1 MGVIKIDT
9 VGTRLNLLF
18 VSDVSISDVIGGAE
32 RVLFEQCVGMSQR
45 GHKVHVLTR
54 WLPYHHK
61 KHETIQGVEEWRYN
75 FNQRNP
81 AAYLYTTC
89 LNARKL
95 FEYLQNKYFFD
106 CINFHQPFSALGINL
121 SEVSRALP
129 KVYTCHSL
137 SFEEFSTREKNGNG
151 IIRKAS
157 NFLKIQAIKKIEK
170 YGLNNS
176 NVIAVLSR
184 FTQDKL
190 VDAYNIPIEKIK
202 TIPGGVDLKKF
213 HPADDKTTIRKQL
226 NIPQNKI
233 ILLTVRNLV
242 QRMGLE
248 NLIIAFNELVKE
260 AADFQ
265 LVIGGKGPLKD
276 KLIAMAKS
284 YGIEQKVHFTGFI
297 SEDQLSLY
305 YQMADLFVLPTK
317 ELEGFGLV
325 TLEAM
330 ASGLPV
336 LGTPVGG
343 TKEIIGNFDQSFLFQ
358 GTDPD
363 SMAELIT
370 EKYHLIKHNPQRW
383 QEISHRCR
391 NFVERNYSWGKN
403 IDALEELFAKT
414 LQN

>member
-1 MGVIKIDT
+1 LGVIKIDT

-81 AAYLYTTC
+81 AAFLYTTC

-121 SEVSRALP
+121 SEVSRAWP

-151 IIRKAS
+151 IIRTAS

-213 HPADDKTTIRKQL
+213 HPADDKATIRKQL

-233 ILLTVRNLV
+233 ILFTVRNLV

-248 NLIIAFNELVKE
+248 NLIIAFHELEKE
-260 AADFQ
+260 ASDIE
-265 LVIGGKGPLKD
+265 LVIGGKGPLENR
-276 KLIAMAKS
+276 LIALARS
-284 YGIEQKVHFTGFI
+284 FGIEQKIHFAGFI
-297 SEDQLSLY
+297 SEEQLPLY
-305 YQMADLFVLPTK
+305 YQMADIFVLPTK

-325 TLEAM
+325 TLEAI
-330 ASGLPV
+330 ASGVPV

-343 TKEIIGNFDQSFLFQ
+343 TEEILGTFDSRFLFK
-358 GTDPD
+358 GTDPH
-363 SMAELIT
+363 SMADLIL
-370 EKYHLIKHNPQRW
+370 ENYKLIKQNPEKW
-383 QEISHRCR
+383 GKISRRCR
-391 NFVERNYSWGKN
+391 NFVERNYSWEQN
-403 IDALEELFAKT
+403 IDALEKLFTKK
-414 LQN
+414 L

>member
-1 MGVIKIDT
+1 MGAKKIHT
-9 VGTRLNLLF
+9 VGTRLNVLF

-54 WLPYHHK
+54 WLPYHRK

-81 AAYLYTTC
+81 AAFLYTTC

-106 CINFHQPFSALGINL
+106 CINFHQPFSTLGINL

-170 YGLNNS
+170 YGLNKS

-213 HPADDKTTIRKQL
+213 HPADDKATIRKQL

-248 NLIIAFNELVKE
+248 NLICAFHELLKK
-260 AADFQ
+260 ADDIQ
-265 LVIGGKGPLKD
+265 LVIGGKGPLGNG
-276 KLIAMAKS
+276 LI
-284 YGIEQKVHFTGFI
+284 YLVRNLGIEQKINFTGFI
-297 SEDQLSLY
+297 SEDQLPLF

-317 ELEGFGLV
+317 DLEGFGLV

-336 LGTPVGG
+336 IGTPIGG
-343 TKEIIGNFDQSFLFQ
+343 TKEILGKFNAKFLFDDTQ
-358 GTDPD
+358 SD
-363 SMAELIT
+363 SIAKLVL
-370 EKYHLIKHNPQRW
+370 EKYHIIKNNPQRW
-383 QEISHRCR
+383 KQISEQCR
-391 NFVERNYSWGKN
+391 EFVEKNYSWKQN
-403 IDALEELFAKT
+403 MDSLEQLIQRQLNK
-414 LQN
+414 